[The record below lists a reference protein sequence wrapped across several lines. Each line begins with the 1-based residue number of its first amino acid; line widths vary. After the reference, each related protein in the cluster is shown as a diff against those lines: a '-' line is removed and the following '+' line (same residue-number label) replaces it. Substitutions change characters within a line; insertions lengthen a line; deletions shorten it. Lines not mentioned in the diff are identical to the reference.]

1 MDVLTSVFLTRS
13 QAVILV
19 FLSGL
24 INSILFLPI
33 PPPTLFH
40 NSNEYDMGS
49 STLLAEVDESQVVF
63 SLLSSNNLVAAWIL
77 LYFSVASFLF

>member
-13 QAVILV
+13 QAVILL

-49 STLLAEVDESQVVF
+49 STLLAEVDESQVEVIF
-63 SLLSSNNLVAAWIL
+63 SQARRVLQVTKE
-77 LYFSVASFLF
+77 